1 MLREFVRV
9 YVRER
14 MAGKRSSKIKE
25 KSDVL
30 SLFLSQPDIFSE
42 EFIIDETMDLFLA
55 GNVTTQFV
63 TQAMICHFAT
73 AP

>member
-14 MAGKRSSKIKE
+14 MAGKRSSKVKD
-25 KSDVL
+25 KSDLL

-42 EFIIDETMDLFLA
+42 EFIIDETMDLFLGGSITA
-55 GNVTTQFV
+55 QFV